1 MQTIRARVQMIPA
14 RVQTIRA
21 RVQMIPARV
30 VTIRAR
36 VVTIRARVVTIRAR
50 VQMIPARVQTI
61 LVHVQTI
68 RADLRAGVDEEFSMA
83 RSNPCSRLPHGVGL
97 VLALARKIVES
108 KPNHDESP
116 GMEEFLAF
124 RVFDLMYAVRHE
136 GVSNPPRNPSWR
148 H

>member
-1 MQTIRARVQMIPA
+1 MILVEEEGIQGKEARAEAEEARAAVQ
-14 RVQTIRA
+14 
-21 RVQMIPARV
+21 
-30 VTIRAR
+30 
-36 VVTIRARVVTIRAR
+36 TIRAR

>member
-1 MQTIRARVQMIPA
+1 MAALIAPMILVEEEGIQGKEARAEAEEARAAVQ
-14 RVQTIRA
+14 
-21 RVQMIPARV
+21 
-30 VTIRAR
+30 
-36 VVTIRARVVTIRAR
+36 TIRAR

>member
-1 MQTIRARVQMIPA
+1 
-14 RVQTIRA
+14 RVQTI
-21 RVQMIPARV
+21 I
-30 VTIRAR
+30 
-36 VVTIRARVVTIRAR
+36 
-50 VQMIPARVQTI
+50 
-61 LVHVQTI
+61 VHVQTI